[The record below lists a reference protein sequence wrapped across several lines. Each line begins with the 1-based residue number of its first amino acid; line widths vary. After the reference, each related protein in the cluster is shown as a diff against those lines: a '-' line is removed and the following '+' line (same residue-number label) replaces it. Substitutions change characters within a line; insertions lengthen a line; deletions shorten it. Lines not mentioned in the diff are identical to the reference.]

1 MNSHDDE
8 EIRKLLRETL
18 PPVNDAGPRQDLW
31 PRVLRRLD
39 EAPARVPW
47 YDWALVA
54 LLLAWAL
61 LFPGGLPVL
70 LYHL

>member
-8 EIRKLLRETL
+8 KIRKLLRETF
-18 PPVNDAGPRQDLW
+18 PPTEDAGPSGDLW

-47 YDWALVA
+47 YDWALAA
-54 LLLAWAL
+54 LVLAWAL
-61 LFPGGLPVL
+61 LFPGTLPVL